1 MAKDYNPSRRNRE
14 AFEALAETPGN
25 VPPQAVELEE
35 AVLGALMLEKDSI
48 IAVQE
53 YVTPD
58 AFYTEEHRTIYK
70 AIEELS
76 MELKPIDLYTVT
88 ERLKGKKELKKVGG
102 ASYLAQLT
110 QKVGSAAN
118 VEFHAKIIA
127 QKYVQRELIRS
138 ATEIQKRSYDESTD
152 VTELIG
158 YAEGEIFK
166 VAEGH
171 VKRSVQVSKDILARA
186 LMQIEE
192 ASKNTSAFN
201 GVPSGFM
208 AIDRVTLGW
217 QLSDLIII
225 AARPS
230 MGKTAFVLSMARN
243 MAVDHEQ
250 GVAFFSLEM
259 SSVQLMMRLIIA
271 ETGLNGND
279 VKSGRLTP
287 EQWRHL
293 ESATKP
299 LGAAP
304 LFIDDT
310 PALSVFEF
318 RSKARRLKI
327 HNDIKIIIIDYLQL
341 MTGNQDSKGNR
352 EQEVAF
358 ISRTLKAIAK
368 ELNAYSFYLEVLSL
382 NEPRKKLAN
391 GKPCPLCGAIHHPY
405 SVKLPFD
412 RSLEDKLAKAKEDA
426 QLALVESEKCKAE
439 FAQLQLQ
446 QTEAENILNTLT
458 TELNEAKGE
467 ILYIASELNIV
478 GLREKKP
485 ITWAAV
491 LKQKQTSLANR
502 RDDLEARLEKIQ
514 GLTEAIESLK
524 EKREDAALKTAR
536 KKEEQASLEEAL
548 KNFANMSAELEKNQK
563 DSELNRVSL
572 TRLLERAFARF
583 GLKASNPAI
592 MKQNLPTLEKRR
604 EQWINW
610 SVEKKQIEEET
621 AESEEAL
628 RNTVASL
635 TAQKK
640 SAETLEKDIEALTE
654 QIKRFQKER
663 HEAIASQTPEEVIAA
678 IETEKANATRLAEEA
693 KLSLASKEEA
703 LLSTQNKINTLEAH
717 RSETIKSIE
726 SLSDAFNQ
734 KLQKAGFPNE
744 SSFLSS
750 QISTAQKD
758 DLMRQNDELLERYR
772 VVNSQ
777 YEEKQQALNSL
788 QEKNLTT
795 RTREQLEE
803 ELLEKSDLFHTAT
816 AQLTGLREKMAKN
829 ANNKNRRK
837 REEAEFQKLQTSLE
851 RWESL
856 CANAEEPGGIARLGL
871 SLAVAYG
878 SSDIDAFIPGAKIK
892 LRDEGVKL
900 FAPELSDA
908 SGLAGM
914 KTISADQR
922 FFVALSLLLGRS
934 ELFARRSKPEFV
946 ILKQNQNEAFPSQTF
961 TGLESLNLTI
971 GVAR

>member
-14 AFEALAETPGN
+14 AFEALTADPGN

-88 ERLKGKKELKKVGG
+88 ERLKGKKELKKGG
-102 ASYLAQLT
+102 RASYLAQLT

-368 ELNAYSFYLEVLSL
+368 ELNVPVIALSQL
-382 NEPRKKLAN
+382 RRATDRTKDRRPGLSELRDSGSIEQDADTVAFISRLSVVN
-391 GKPCPLCGAIHHPY
+391 IHEDPDTH
-405 SVKLPFD
+405 LPT
-412 RSLEDKLAKAKEDA
+412 RGRGTILLAKNR
-426 QLALVESEKCKAE
+426 QG
-439 FAQLQLQ
+439 
-446 QTEAENILNTLT
+446 
-458 TELNEAKGE
+458 ELGH
-467 ILYIASELNIV
+467 V
-478 GLREKKP
+478 
-485 ITWAAV
+485 
-491 LKQKQTSLANR
+491 
-502 RDDLEARLEKIQ
+502 
-514 GLTEAIESLK
+514 
-524 EKREDAALKTAR
+524 
-536 KKEEQASLEEAL
+536 
-548 KNFANMSAELEKNQK
+548 
-563 DSELNRVSL
+563 
-572 TRLLERAFARF
+572 RF
-583 GLKASNPAI
+583 MHN
-592 MKQNLPTLEKRR
+592 
-604 EQWINW
+604 
-610 SVEKKQIEEET
+610 
-621 AESEEAL
+621 
-628 RNTVASL
+628 
-635 TAQKK
+635 
-640 SAETLEKDIEALTE
+640 
-654 QIKRFQKER
+654 
-663 HEAIASQTPEEVIAA
+663 
-678 IETEKANATRLAEEA
+678 
-693 KLSLASKEEA
+693 
-703 LLSTQNKINTLEAH
+703 
-717 RSETIKSIE
+717 
-726 SLSDAFNQ
+726 
-734 KLQKAGFPNE
+734 
-744 SSFLSS
+744 
-750 QISTAQKD
+750 
-758 DLMRQNDELLERYR
+758 
-772 VVNSQ
+772 
-777 YEEKQQALNSL
+777 
-788 QEKNLTT
+788 
-795 RTREQLEE
+795 
-803 ELLEKSDLFHTAT
+803 
-816 AQLTGLREKMAKN
+816 
-829 ANNKNRRK
+829 
-837 REEAEFQKLQTSLE
+837 
-851 RWESL
+851 
-856 CANAEEPGGIARLGL
+856 
-871 SLAVAYG
+871 
-878 SSDIDAFIPGAKIK
+878 
-892 LRDEGVKL
+892 EGVTSFWDDTQPACVRKARAAEPKPKGKGL
-900 FAPELSDA
+900 FEC
-908 SGLAGM
+908 
-914 KTISADQR
+914 
-922 FFVALSLLLGRS
+922 
-934 ELFARRSKPEFV
+934 
-946 ILKQNQNEAFPSQTF
+946 
-961 TGLESLNLTI
+961 
-971 GVAR
+971 

>member
-327 HNDIKIIIIDYLQL
+327 
-341 MTGNQDSKGNR
+341 QDSKGNR

-368 ELNAYSFYLEVLSL
+368 ELNVPVIALSQL
-382 NEPRKKLAN
+382 SRATEMRGGSKRPQLSDLRES
-391 GKPCPLCGAIHHPY
+391 GAIEQDADIVAFIHRPEY
-405 SVKLPFD
+405 YGINQDENGMPTAGMA
-412 RSLEDKLAKAKEDA
+412 EIIIAKHRNGAVCD
-426 QLALVESEKCKAE
+426 V
-439 FAQLQLQ
+439 
-446 QTEAENILNTLT
+446 N
-458 TELNEAKGE
+458 
-467 ILYIASELNIV
+467 
-478 GLREKKP
+478 LRF
-485 ITWAAV
+485 
-491 LKQKQTSLANR
+491 
-502 RDDLEARLEKIQ
+502 
-514 GLTEAIESLK
+514 LK
-524 EKREDAALKTAR
+524 EQARFADMDDSMLPPAQASDSQQAYDDYASGSNGATGASAALGSGIGGGEFDLTPRA
-536 KKEEQASLEEAL
+536 LDDEAP
-548 KNFANMSAELEKNQK
+548 F
-563 DSELNRVSL
+563 
-572 TRLLERAFARF
+572 
-583 GLKASNPAI
+583 
-592 MKQNLPTLEKRR
+592 
-604 EQWINW
+604 
-610 SVEKKQIEEET
+610 
-621 AESEEAL
+621 
-628 RNTVASL
+628 
-635 TAQKK
+635 
-640 SAETLEKDIEALTE
+640 
-654 QIKRFQKER
+654 
-663 HEAIASQTPEEVIAA
+663 
-678 IETEKANATRLAEEA
+678 
-693 KLSLASKEEA
+693 
-703 LLSTQNKINTLEAH
+703 
-717 RSETIKSIE
+717 
-726 SLSDAFNQ
+726 
-734 KLQKAGFPNE
+734 
-744 SSFLSS
+744 
-750 QISTAQKD
+750 
-758 DLMRQNDELLERYR
+758 
-772 VVNSQ
+772 
-777 YEEKQQALNSL
+777 
-788 QEKNLTT
+788 
-795 RTREQLEE
+795 
-803 ELLEKSDLFHTAT
+803 
-816 AQLTGLREKMAKN
+816 
-829 ANNKNRRK
+829 
-837 REEAEFQKLQTSLE
+837 
-851 RWESL
+851 
-856 CANAEEPGGIARLGL
+856 
-871 SLAVAYG
+871 
-878 SSDIDAFIPGAKIK
+878 
-892 LRDEGVKL
+892 
-900 FAPELSDA
+900 
-908 SGLAGM
+908 
-914 KTISADQR
+914 
-922 FFVALSLLLGRS
+922 
-934 ELFARRSKPEFV
+934 
-946 ILKQNQNEAFPSQTF
+946 
-961 TGLESLNLTI
+961 
-971 GVAR
+971 

>member
-14 AFEALAETPGN
+14 AFEALTETPGN

-271 ETGLNGND
+271 ET
-279 VKSGRLTP
+279 
-287 EQWRHL
+287 
-293 ESATKP
+293 
-299 LGAAP
+299 
-304 LFIDDT
+304 

-368 ELNAYSFYLEVLSL
+368 ELNVPVIALSQL
-382 NEPRKKLAN
+382 SRATEMRGGSKRPQLSDLRES
-391 GKPCPLCGAIHHPY
+391 GAIVAFIHRPEY
-405 SVKLPFD
+405 YGINQDENGMPTAGMA
-412 RSLEDKLAKAKEDA
+412 EIIIAKHRNGAVCD
-426 QLALVESEKCKAE
+426 V
-439 FAQLQLQ
+439 
-446 QTEAENILNTLT
+446 N
-458 TELNEAKGE
+458 
-467 ILYIASELNIV
+467 
-478 GLREKKP
+478 LRF
-485 ITWAAV
+485 
-491 LKQKQTSLANR
+491 
-502 RDDLEARLEKIQ
+502 
-514 GLTEAIESLK
+514 LK
-524 EKREDAALKTAR
+524 EQARFADMDDSMLPPAQASDSQQAYDDYASGSNGATGAAAALGSGIGGGEFDLTPRA
-536 KKEEQASLEEAL
+536 LDEEAP
-548 KNFANMSAELEKNQK
+548 F
-563 DSELNRVSL
+563 
-572 TRLLERAFARF
+572 
-583 GLKASNPAI
+583 
-592 MKQNLPTLEKRR
+592 
-604 EQWINW
+604 
-610 SVEKKQIEEET
+610 
-621 AESEEAL
+621 
-628 RNTVASL
+628 
-635 TAQKK
+635 
-640 SAETLEKDIEALTE
+640 
-654 QIKRFQKER
+654 
-663 HEAIASQTPEEVIAA
+663 
-678 IETEKANATRLAEEA
+678 
-693 KLSLASKEEA
+693 
-703 LLSTQNKINTLEAH
+703 
-717 RSETIKSIE
+717 
-726 SLSDAFNQ
+726 
-734 KLQKAGFPNE
+734 
-744 SSFLSS
+744 
-750 QISTAQKD
+750 
-758 DLMRQNDELLERYR
+758 
-772 VVNSQ
+772 
-777 YEEKQQALNSL
+777 
-788 QEKNLTT
+788 
-795 RTREQLEE
+795 
-803 ELLEKSDLFHTAT
+803 
-816 AQLTGLREKMAKN
+816 
-829 ANNKNRRK
+829 
-837 REEAEFQKLQTSLE
+837 
-851 RWESL
+851 
-856 CANAEEPGGIARLGL
+856 
-871 SLAVAYG
+871 
-878 SSDIDAFIPGAKIK
+878 
-892 LRDEGVKL
+892 
-900 FAPELSDA
+900 
-908 SGLAGM
+908 
-914 KTISADQR
+914 
-922 FFVALSLLLGRS
+922 
-934 ELFARRSKPEFV
+934 
-946 ILKQNQNEAFPSQTF
+946 
-961 TGLESLNLTI
+961 
-971 GVAR
+971 

>member
-368 ELNAYSFYLEVLSL
+368 ELNVPVIALSQL
-382 NEPRKKLAN
+382 SRATEMRGGSKRPQLSDLRES
-391 GKPCPLCGAIHHPY
+391 GAIEQDADIVAFIHRPEY
-405 SVKLPFD
+405 YGINQDENGMPTAGMA
-412 RSLEDKLAKAKEDA
+412 EIIIAKHR
-426 QLALVESEKCKAE
+426 
-439 FAQLQLQ
+439 
-446 QTEAENILNTLT
+446 N
-458 TELNEAKGE
+458 G
-467 ILYIASELNIV
+467 
-478 GLREKKP
+478 
-485 ITWAAV
+485 AV
-491 LKQKQTSLANR
+491 CDVNR
-502 RDDLEARLEKIQ
+502 RF
-514 GLTEAIESLK
+514 LK
-524 EKREDAALKTAR
+524 EQARCADMDDSMLPPAQASDSQQAYDDYASGSNGATGASAALGSGIGGGEFDLTPRA
-536 KKEEQASLEEAL
+536 LDDEAP
-548 KNFANMSAELEKNQK
+548 F
-563 DSELNRVSL
+563 
-572 TRLLERAFARF
+572 
-583 GLKASNPAI
+583 
-592 MKQNLPTLEKRR
+592 
-604 EQWINW
+604 
-610 SVEKKQIEEET
+610 
-621 AESEEAL
+621 
-628 RNTVASL
+628 
-635 TAQKK
+635 
-640 SAETLEKDIEALTE
+640 
-654 QIKRFQKER
+654 
-663 HEAIASQTPEEVIAA
+663 
-678 IETEKANATRLAEEA
+678 
-693 KLSLASKEEA
+693 
-703 LLSTQNKINTLEAH
+703 
-717 RSETIKSIE
+717 
-726 SLSDAFNQ
+726 
-734 KLQKAGFPNE
+734 
-744 SSFLSS
+744 
-750 QISTAQKD
+750 
-758 DLMRQNDELLERYR
+758 
-772 VVNSQ
+772 
-777 YEEKQQALNSL
+777 
-788 QEKNLTT
+788 
-795 RTREQLEE
+795 
-803 ELLEKSDLFHTAT
+803 
-816 AQLTGLREKMAKN
+816 
-829 ANNKNRRK
+829 
-837 REEAEFQKLQTSLE
+837 
-851 RWESL
+851 
-856 CANAEEPGGIARLGL
+856 
-871 SLAVAYG
+871 
-878 SSDIDAFIPGAKIK
+878 
-892 LRDEGVKL
+892 
-900 FAPELSDA
+900 
-908 SGLAGM
+908 
-914 KTISADQR
+914 
-922 FFVALSLLLGRS
+922 
-934 ELFARRSKPEFV
+934 
-946 ILKQNQNEAFPSQTF
+946 
-961 TGLESLNLTI
+961 
-971 GVAR
+971 